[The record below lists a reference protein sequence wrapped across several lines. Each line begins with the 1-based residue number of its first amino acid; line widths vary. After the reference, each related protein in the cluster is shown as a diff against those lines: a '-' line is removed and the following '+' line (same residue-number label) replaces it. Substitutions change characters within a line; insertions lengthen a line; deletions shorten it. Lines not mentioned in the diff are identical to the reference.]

1 MSNVTIIHYSYIQP
15 HVDLNVRNNRT
26 HTPLHCAVIGGYGA
40 IIEALVGYGADVNA
54 ADLEDNTALHIL
66 LIKKAA
72 KPVSEELAP
81 HIAKVSVQRS
91 TLCTCWL
98 WSLGCLNT
106 ELQLERVSKQERER
120 EIERSGGQ

>member
-1 MSNVTIIHYSYIQP
+1 MLAKCNVTIIHYSCVQP

-40 IIEALVGYGADVNA
+40 IVEALVGYGADVNA

-72 KPVSEELAP
+72 KPISEELAP
-81 HIAKVSVQRS
+81 HIAKVSIRVYQHS
-91 TLCTCWL
+91 TLCTCC
-98 WSLGCLNT
+98 G
-106 ELQLERVSKQERER
+106 V
-120 EIERSGGQ
+120 RSEY